1 MGVARDRQSA
11 VGGSR
16 GLMGKRPSADLVGG
30 GGGGGGEGG
39 WWGGGGGG
47 GGGLSPL
54 MRGLFVMLA
63 ESVSWCH
70 IISRPYKP
78 GQ

>member
-30 GGGGGGEGG
+30 GGGGAGG
-39 WWGGGGGG
+39 
-47 GGGLSPL
+47 
-54 MRGLFVMLA
+54 RGA
-63 ESVSWCH
+63 
-70 IISRPYKP
+70 
-78 GQ
+78 

>member
-30 GGGGGGEGG
+30 GGRVSQLMGLGMGGAFCYADRISQ
-39 WWGGGGGG
+39 
-47 GGGLSPL
+47 L
-54 MRGLFVMLA
+54 
-63 ESVSWCH
+63 VSH
-70 IISRPYKP
+70 H
-78 GQ
+78 